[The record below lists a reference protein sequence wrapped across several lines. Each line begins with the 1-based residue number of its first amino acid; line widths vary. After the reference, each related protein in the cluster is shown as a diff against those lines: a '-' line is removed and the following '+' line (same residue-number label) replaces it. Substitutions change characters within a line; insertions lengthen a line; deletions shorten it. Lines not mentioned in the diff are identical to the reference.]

1 MKQFSN
7 YILEKLQIS
16 RHKEIVKPAY
26 GIRYY
31 LDGVSVEL
39 IDDIKNTFTHKNDTY
54 KYFNV
59 ISDGDIIGILEQNIG
74 AYIVLI
80 VSEKSFEN
88 IFGKPYKDNGS
99 DDYPDLP
106 HRIES
111 AIIEATKIE
120 NLPAGAGIT
129 VPSQF
134 DKDKLDFNP
143 DLYNEPEFQELL
155 DYIKTTL
162 E

>member
-26 GIRYY
+26 GIQYY

-39 IDDIKNTFTHKNDTY
+39 IDGIKNTFTDKKATY

-59 ISDGDIIGILEQNIG
+59 ISDGDIIGILEQNVG
-74 AYIVLI
+74 ECIVLL

-88 IFGKPYKDNGS
+88 IFGNPYNDKNN

-106 HRIES
+106 HRLET
-111 AIIEATKIE
+111 AIIKASGIE
-120 NLPAGAGIT
+120 NLPFGAGIT

-134 DKDKLDFNP
+134 EKDKLEFNQ
-143 DLYNEPEFQELL
+143 DLYNESEFQELL
-155 DYIKTTL
+155 EYIKTTL